1 MGTIDKN
8 TGELRSTFDVLQDL
22 SKAWEN
28 LTSVEKQELTEV
40 VAGKTQRSLFTAI
53 MTNFDTAVGA
63 TEAALDSEGS
73 ATEENRKRMESL
85 QGRLTQL
92 DTAWQKFAKN
102 TIDSTVIKSLLSLG
116 TNLLKFADTDSG
128 RVILA
133 ITAMTVA
140 WKAWQ
145 KVAQTDTIIALGNT
159 IKKSLITA
167 ITATTISFNA
177 GTISGG
183 VFGGMLAV
191 VKTGVDALTASM
203 AANPLFWGGLAVAA
217 ILAGANAWEKYN
229 EKQREAQAEIASTNK
244 EQAEELKELEATY
257 TSLSDKTDKT
267 EEDYN
272 TLKDTIDTLAD
283 KYKIEREELE
293 GSTEARQKA
302 IDKINEEISAKRQAA
317 AQAQTASVDFKGG
330 EQEALE
336 GGTGTSYNSNVVRSF
351 SDIWYKLTKNVSQ
364 ADEVFEA
371 TGDRVVDVQKKME
384 EYISTQS
391 KKTDLT
397 DNESS
402 TLKKVTQDYTDLT
415 SKISTWKE
423 GYQQALN
430 NLADGIPITEG
441 QANAMYSLGMI
452 TKEQLD
458 TWRDGGQVVVDTTEK
473 QQQQTEIINNLTSA
487 QKNYNDALSANIETL
502 ANYSSQM
509 DMLTTAQDELSSSG
523 ALTVD
528 TFKNLQDN
536 GLLQYLELVNGQL
549 TINTDAFENSAT
561 AAKQQAVANLQASA
575 ATQIQAIMVNDLNG
589 KYKDMDSNAIVAA
602 TSTAST
608 SNTAGEAAGN
618 YKTLADS
625 LNYGAASYENFYN
638 AQAGQTANA
647 PQYQEFSD
655 QAKQAINTVIA
666 QTEAA
671 TKAIESLSL
680 GSSSKSSKSSK
691 SSGATSKSTQSEYKA
706 TIDTLYKYSNAVDI
720 AKNRVSNLNK
730 ELSNTDNLEEQEKI
744 TRQLIDALNNQIQ
757 KTNELKDAQ
766 TRQINDY
773 INQLRQQGF
782 AIDYN
787 NQTNELYINN
797 MEHLADFSGDT
808 AKNLEKLI
816 KNIQSLNSDNV
827 SLDSSIR
834 DLTNN
839 TKKYYDQLADY
850 PEKKLKQF
858 KELMEDF
865 QQSQLDQVQNQIDD
879 IQHAMEQD
887 PQLKALK
894 EQLEA
899 MEAQTDEKDKQAEL
913 EEKMLAVE
921 KAREA
926 LENAKRQKTLQ
937 VYREGIGWTWETDP
951 DEVANAQQDL
961 IDAEKDLEDTRID
974 QAKEALEKQIEDLE
988 NSYQDQ
994 IDKLQDFLDEQNYQI
1009 DKANRSAVQSFEELA
1024 AAMKKY
1030 GIDSAENLSKAKEWL
1045 DSYNKSLMDAKNNA
1059 STLAKSGNG
1068 VLYSSDIQGYSMPGI
1083 SSSISGVSLSGVKFT
1098 PTGETNNSNIYIDK
1112 IDLPN
1117 VSNANEFVEA
1127 LKTLPTLATAQATS
1141 RKK

>member
-1 MGTIDKN
+1 M
-8 TGELRSTFDVLQDL
+8 S
-22 SKAWEN
+22 
-28 LTSVEKQELTEV
+28 
-40 VAGKTQRSLFTAI
+40 
-53 MTNFDTAVGA
+53 NFDTAVGA
-63 TEAALDSEGS
+63 TEAALNSEGS
-73 ATEENRKRMESL
+73 AAEENRKRMESL
-85 QGRLTQL
+85 QGKLKQL

-102 TIDSTVIKSLLSLG
+102 TIDSTVIKSLLSLS

-145 KVAQTDTIIALGNT
+145 KVAQTDTIIALGNA

-167 ITATTISFNA
+167 ITAATISFKA

-203 AANPLFWGGLAVAA
+203 LANPLFWGGLAVAA
-217 ILAGANAWEKYN
+217 ILAGADAWEKYN
-229 EKQREAQAEIASTNK
+229 EKQRKAQAEIASTNK

-257 TSLSDKTDKT
+257 ISLSDKTNKT
-267 EEDYN
+267 EEDYEI
-272 TLKDTIDTLAD
+272 LKDTIDTLAD
-283 KYKIEREELE
+283 KYDIEREKLE
-293 GSTEARQKA
+293 GNAEARQEV
-302 IDKINEEISAKRQAA
+302 IDKINEEISLKQQAA
-317 AQAQTASVDFKGG
+317 AQAETESVDFKKG
-330 EQEALE
+330 EQEAIE
-336 GGTGTSYNSNVVRSF
+336 GGKGVSYDSHTVRS
-351 SDIWYKLTKNVSQ
+351 Y
-364 ADEVFEA
+364 ADMLSNIQQGGSGFNAQGKTLAEVVKQMEA
-371 TGDRVVDVQKKME
+371 
-384 EYISTQS
+384 YIATQS
-391 KKTDLT
+391 KVENLQSGEKA
-397 DNESS
+397 
-402 TLKKVTQDYTDLT
+402 TLERVTRDYSELKD
-415 SKISTWKE
+415 KIEEWKD
-423 GYQQALN
+423 GYKQALE
-430 NLADGIPITEG
+430 NLSDGIPITEK

-452 TKEQLD
+452 TKEQFD
-458 TWRDGGQVVVDTTEK
+458 TWKAGGQVVVNTTEK
-473 QQQQTEIINNLTSA
+473 QQEQTKIINNLTSV
-487 QKNYNDALSANIETL
+487 QKNYNEALSSNIETL
-502 ANYSSQM
+502 ASYSDQM
-509 DMLTTAQDELSSSG
+509 DMLTTAQNELSSSG

-536 GLLQYLELVNGQL
+536 GLLQYLELVDGKL
-549 TINTDAFENSAT
+549 TINKNAFEDSAD
-561 AAKQQAVANLQASA
+561 AAKKQAVANLQASA

-589 KYKDMDSNAIVAA
+589 KYEKMDAKAIVAA
-602 TSTAST
+602 TSTANA
-608 SNTAGEAAGN
+608 SNTAGQASEN
-618 YKTLADS
+618 YKILANS
-625 LNYGAASYENFYN
+625 LNYGAESYQNFYT
-638 AQAGQTANA
+638 AQSGGVANA
-647 PQYQEFSD
+647 PQYKELTD
-655 QAKQAINTVIA
+655 QAKEAIKVVVE

-671 TKAIESLSL
+671 TKAIDGLTL
-680 GSSSKSSKSSK
+680 GSSSKSKSASKS
-691 SSGATSKSTQSEYKA
+691 AQSEYKA

-744 TRQLIDALNNQIQ
+744 TRQLINALNDQIQ

-766 TRQINDY
+766 TSQINDY

-816 KNIQSLNSDNV
+816 KNIQSLNKDNV
-827 SLDSSIR
+827 SLDSSVR
-834 DLTNN
+834 DLTTN
-839 TKKYYDQLADY
+839 TKKYYDQLANY

-858 KELMEDF
+858 KELMKDF
-865 QQSQLDQVQNQIDD
+865 QQSQLDQVQDQIDD

-937 VYREGIGWTWETDP
+937 VYRENLGWVYETDP
-951 DEVANAQQDL
+951 DEIANAQKDL
-961 IDAEKDLEDTRID
+961 LDAEKDLEDTRND

-988 NSYQDQ
+988 KSYQDQ
-994 IDKLQDFLDEQNYQI
+994 IDKLQDFLDKQNYQI

-1030 GIDSAENLSKAKEWL
+1030 GIDSAENLAKAKEWL
-1045 DSYNKSLMDAKNNA
+1045 DSYNKSLAEAKNNI
-1059 STLAKSGNG
+1059 TMLARSGDG
-1068 VLYSSDIQGYSMPGI
+1068 VLYSSDLQGITASAIDTANYSGI
-1083 SSSISGVSLSGVKFT
+1083 SLSGIKYT
-1098 PTGETNNSNIYIDK
+1098 PAGATNNSSVYNIDRLE
-1112 IDLPN
+1112 LPN
-1117 VSNANEFVEA
+1117 VTNANEFIEA
-1127 LKTLPTLATAQATS
+1127 LKSLPTLATAQATS
-1141 RKK
+1141 RK